1 MPAPSSTPPSQSMGT
16 VFSPGRHFSR
26 TTLQSMC
33 LDSILVPVFR
43 DSYIPAGTAITPAL
57 RGRAMALATPAN
69 LAGRGIAGRLS
80 AAWIYGCSGPGAVI
94 SLLVDSGHRAG
105 ALLPGSGCTLHEV
118 KLSRFDVAVVGSM
131 PVTTPLRTAVD
142 LAVHVPAVDAL
153 PALRTLA
160 ADPALNCPLGLI
172 RQALQ
177 SCHRVPHKQAA
188 LALIQSLLEERSG
201 SAG

>member
-1 MPAPSSTPPSQSMGT
+1 MGT
-16 VFSPGRHFSR
+16 VLSPGRHFSR
-26 TTLQSMC
+26 TALQAMF
-33 LDSILVPVFR
+33 LDSILLPVFG
-43 DSYIPAGTAITPAL
+43 DAYIPAGTAITPAL
-57 RGRAMALATPAN
+57 RGRALALATPAN

-80 AAWIYGCSGPGAVI
+80 AAWIYGCSGPGAAI

-118 KLSRFDVAVVGSM
+118 KLSRFDVAVIGTM

-142 LAVHVPAVDAL
+142 LAIHVPAVDAL
-153 PALRTLA
+153 PALRVLA

-177 SCHRVPHKQAA
+177 SCQRVPHKQAA
-188 LALIQSLLEERSG
+188 LDRIQFLLEEPRD